1 MQMTQKFAA
10 FTAGRRLHWI
20 ILVGIL
26 RAPMSFFDT
35 TPLGRIIN
43 RFAKDIDA
51 VDGSL
56 PSSFSQVL
64 TTLITV
70 TVTLTILV
78 YGSWFAV
85 IELIPLA
92 LLFAFIQVRFSCYR
106 HILMSR
112 CLSSVCTYHLHD
124 NFAVSTQ

>member
-1 MQMTQKFAA
+1 MKTISGILAFSMQITQKFAA

-20 ILVGIL
+20 ILIGIL

-51 VDGSL
+51 VDGTL
-56 PSSFSQVL
+56 PSSFSQAL

-70 TVTLTILV
+70 IVTLNILI
-78 YGSWFAV
+78 YGSWLA
-85 IELIPLA
+85 ILELIPLA
-92 LLFAFIQVRFSCYR
+92 LLFAFIQVRFSSYR
-106 HILMSR
+106 QHR
-112 CLSSVCTYHLHD
+112 CSCVV
-124 NFAVSTQ
+124 FV